1 MKRLLSICIA
11 LVLTAACKGNDS
23 SMPTTP
29 TAPTT
34 TTNTFTGTVAVGGRA
49 MHSFTVA
56 QPGQVSVTLT
66 AASPPAS
73 VVLGLGIGLPGDST
87 CGLLP
92 GGSTTASA
100 GFRRAQL
107 TGVLTPASFCV
118 SVDHVGNQTAAVW
131 DTVDCRAPVMPSGDL
146 PTADPGIA
154 SLAASH
160 DIISL
165 GMLADDVPGAGVTAR
180 RGPPLSASP
189 TSLPTPSGQYT
200 IAASAGEA
208 RIVGVPAS
216 RSAAIEAIRY

>member
-23 SMPTTP
+23 NTPTTP

-100 GFRRAQL
+100 GSAAQL

-118 SVDHVGNQTAAVW
+118 SVYDVGNQTAAVSY
-131 DTVDCRAPVMPSGDL
+131 TVTVAHP
-146 PTADPGIA
+146 
-154 SLAASH
+154 
-160 DIISL
+160 
-165 GMLADDVPGAGVTAR
+165 
-180 RGPPLSASP
+180 
-189 TSLPTPSGQYT
+189 
-200 IAASAGEA
+200 
-208 RIVGVPAS
+208 
-216 RSAAIEAIRY
+216 